1 MFGTMCWCN
10 INLFRAKDTFIS
22 IFNFIEKEGN
32 TNSRTFTS
40 SLSLLYFHDMEQE
53 HGSLMIWNKNIK

>member
-22 IFNFIEKEGN
+22 IFNFIEKDDN

-40 SLSLLYFHDMEQE
+40 SLSLLYFALY
-53 HGSLMIWNKNIK
+53 STSMIWNKNMGH

>member
-22 IFNFIEKEGN
+22 IFNFIEKDDNDN
-32 TNSRTFTS
+32 TIIFRNTS
-40 SLSLLYFHDMEQE
+40 LNTY
-53 HGSLMIWNKNIK
+53 

>member
-22 IFNFIEKEGN
+22 IFNFIEKDDN

-40 SLSLLYFHDMEQE
+40 SLSLLY
-53 HGSLMIWNKNIK
+53 STMIWNKNMGHY